1 MMFKKT
7 HIKFLQM
14 AAFGAALLAPIQ
26 AIASNVPVVNT
37 AAILSSSGKLSDIII
52 NLGNNVESIPQLING
67 ISFIIGFAFIGM
79 ALFKVKKHV
88 DFGPQTTSLVECIKY
103 FVAGGFLMAAP
114 IVVNSVIATTGVVS
128 GTTAV
133 QGATGWDNTAASV
146 TSGGLDTLVVNFMR
160 DLHGPMIFMIGG
172 VCFII
177 GFALIVFA
185 LHRLT
190 KTAQEGPRGPA
201 GMGTIASFI
210 VGGLLTSFATTM
222 ASASS
227 TLFGRSDAM
236 TKIGFMALESQM
248 ANPEYVKN
256 VFSAILAFMFVV
268 GLISVARGL
277 YLFKMSADGNQQA
290 TLMGASSHV
299 IAGAMLV
306 NFGQVANM
314 IQNTLGLTTYGILF
328 N

>member
-1 MMFKKT
+1 
-7 HIKFLQM
+7 
-14 AAFGAALLAPIQ
+14 LL
-26 AIASNVPVVNT
+26 
-37 AAILSSSGKLSDIII
+37 
-52 NLGNNVESIPQLING
+52 
-67 ISFIIGFAFIGM
+67 
-79 ALFKVKKHV
+79 
-88 DFGPQTTSLVECIKY
+88 
-103 FVAGGFLMAAP
+103 
-114 IVVNSVIATTGVVS
+114 
-128 GTTAV
+128 
-133 QGATGWDNTAASV
+133 
-146 TSGGLDTLVVNFMR
+146 
-160 DLHGPMIFMIGG
+160 MIGG

-177 GFALIVFA
+177 GFALIVFG

-222 ASASS
+222 ASSS
-227 TLFGRSDAM
+227 NTLFGGTEAM
-236 TKIGFMALESQM
+236 TKIGFMALEDSM
-248 ANPEYVKN
+248 ASPEYVKN
-256 VFSAILAFMFVV
+256 VFSAILAFMFIV

-290 TLMGASSHV
+290 TLMGAASHV
-299 IAGAMLV
+299 IAGTMLV